1 MYQHWM
7 TALDTYITDEKEAKR
22 FHEELV
28 NLERT
33 HKLRVET
40 RLNGEVKEW
49 LLTTKDKILLLRQY
63 LVGRIGV
70 KVKVQVIDKVAT
82 GYTLQPL
89 KY

>member
-7 TALDTYITDEKEAKR
+7 TAREKYITNAKEAEKLY
-22 FHEELV
+22 EEILD
-28 NLERT
+28 LDRT

>member
-7 TALDTYITDEKEAKR
+7 TARDTYITDEKEAKR

-33 HKLRVET
+33 HKVRVET
-40 RLNGEVKEW
+40 RFKGEVREW
-49 LLTTKDKILLLRQY
+49 LMTSPDKFTFLCFYVVNRL
-63 LVGRIGV
+63 GV
-70 KVKVQVIDKVAT
+70 KVKVQVVDKVAT